1 MLIKPSF
8 KKSLIVE
15 KFQGNYLEPLRRREA
30 GGKIKQKEIKEA
42 LLVECQFNQEDSIIY
57 VLCCANNEDLNCL
70 ISCYSFH

>member
-15 KFQGNYLEPLRRREA
+15 KFQGNYLKPLRRREA

-42 LLVECQFNQEDSIIY
+42 LLAVSTRRIQSFMFFAVS
-57 VLCCANNEDLNCL
+57 ANNEDLNCL